1 MAVQHRCQRHGR
13 PAVASRVR
21 LKPDGTQEVEYL
33 CEIDL
38 AEERLSGGLR
48 GRGFFDDFFSDF
60 FGDRGQGGSPAPPAA
75 APQRQVERVDITEFF
90 SDATR
95 ELLQRAAQTALK
107 WGSLDL
113 DTDHLLHA
121 ALEDDVV
128 RHVLREID
136 ADPEAIAAQVEEE
149 AEQVEPTDIAPSLS
163 PDAKAALIAAYEESR
178 ELGSSYV
185 GPEHVLLALARD
197 EETQAGQLLQ
207 RFGVSHTKL
216 RGAVIRGVDTRGGA
230 RETSSTPKLDE
241 FGRDL
246 TAEAREGKLDPVI
259 GRADEIEQ
267 TIEILSRRQKNNPVL
282 LGEPGVGKTAI
293 AEGIAQRI
301 VNDEVPETLT
311 GRRVVGLDLAGMIA
325 GTKYRGEFE
334 ERLKSVIEEVQANSE
349 DLILFIDELHTVVG
363 AGAAEGSMDAS
374 NMLKPALARG
384 ELHVIGATTLG
395 EYRKN
400 IEKDPAL
407 ERRFQP
413 VLVREPTVDETMEI
427 LRGLKDRYEAFHRVR
442 ISEEAIVAA
451 AELSDRY
458 IRDRFLPDKA
468 IDLIDQAGARVR
480 LRAKMKTDDTK
491 KLEDEMRRLERERD
505 QATSAEDY
513 DRAREVKDSIAARK
527 DELEGRR
534 KGRQRAAE
542 VTAEDIAE
550 IVSRATGIPVSQL
563 TTEERERL
571 LKLEEELHGRI
582 VGQEEAV
589 SAVAEAVRRSRAG
602 LGDPRRPTGSFL
614 FLGPTGVGKTELAR
628 ALAEALFGEEDLMI
642 RFDMSEF
649 QERHTVS
656 RLVGAPPGYV
666 GYDEAGQL
674 TEAVRR
680 RPYSVLLFD
689 EIEKAHADVF
699 NILLQILDDGRLTDA
714 QGRTVDF
721 KHAVVIMTSNLG
733 SERIRA
739 HARKKE
745 SFDELKDDL
754 MEVLRQS
761 FRPEFINRIDEI
773 IVFQS
778 LSDEQLLEITKLLL
792 DRLARRLHAQRI
804 EGEFSD
810 DAVGFLAQ
818 EGYDPEFGARPLR
831 RTIQRLV
838 ENELSR
844 MVLSGAVEP
853 GDKVVV
859 DLADGNLDFDVERG
873 AGPAG
878 GNPSEEDSVVEELT
892 AAASAAATS
901 RDGV

>member
-1 MAVQHRCQRHGR
+1 MAVEHLCQRHGR

-21 LKPDGTQEVEYL
+21 LRPDGTQEVEYL
-33 CEIDL
+33 CDIDL
-38 AEERLSGGLR
+38 AEERIGRLGGGHSL
-48 GRGFFDDFFSDF
+48 FDEFFSDF
-60 FGDRGQGGSPAPPAA
+60 FGESPTGRAGTAAGQAPMRRA
-75 APQRQVERVDITEFF
+75 ETVDVTQFF

-95 ELLQRAAQTALK
+95 RLLQRAAQTALD

-113 DTDHLLHA
+113 ESDHLLYG
-121 ALEDDVV
+121 ALQEDVV
-128 RHVLREID
+128 RHVLQQLD
-136 ADPEAIAAQVEEE
+136 ADPDAIAAQLEEE
-149 AEQVEPTDIAPSLS
+149 AEKGERTDVAPSLA
-163 PDAKAALIAAYEESR
+163 PDAKAALLAAYEESR

-197 EETQAGQLLQ
+197 QESQAGQVLQ

-216 RGAVIRGVDTRGGA
+216 RGAVIRGIEAGRP
-230 RETSSTPKLDE
+230 RETSGTPRLDE

-246 TAEAREGKLDPVI
+246 TQEAREGKLDPVI
-259 GRADEIEQ
+259 GRTDEVEQ
-267 TIEILSRRQKNNPVL
+267 TIEILSRRTKNNPAL

-293 AEGIAQRI
+293 VEGIAQRI
-301 VNDEVPETLT
+301 VNDEVPETLA
-311 GRRVVGLDLAGMIA
+311 GRRVVALDLAGMIA

-334 ERLKSVIEEVQANSE
+334 ERLKTVIDEIRGASE

-363 AGAAEGSMDAS
+363 AGAAEGAMDAS

-384 ELHVIGATTLG
+384 ELHVIGATTLD

-400 IEKDPAL
+400 IEGDPAL

-413 VLVREPTVDETMEI
+413 VFVREPTVEETIEI

-442 ISEEAIVAA
+442 ISDEAIVAA

-468 IDLIDQAGARVR
+468 IDLIDQASARVR
-480 LRAKMKTDDTK
+480 LRTKTKDDDTRS
-491 KLEDEMRRLERERD
+491 LEEDLRRLARERD
-505 QATSAEDY
+505 QATAAEDY
-513 DRAREVKDSIAARK
+513 DRAGTLRDQIESRQS
-527 DELEGRR
+527 ELEERR
-534 KGRQRAAE
+534 RGRQRAPE
-542 VTAEDIAE
+542 VSPDDIADV
-550 IVSRATGIPVSQL
+550 VSRATGIPVAQL

-571 LKLEEELHGRI
+571 MKLETELHGRI
-582 VGQEEAV
+582 VGQDEAV

-602 LGDPRRPTGSFL
+602 LGDPRRPVGSFL

-628 ALAEALFGEEDLMI
+628 ALAEALFGDENLMV

-666 GYDEAGQL
+666 GYEEAGQL
-674 TEAVRR
+674 TEQVRR

-721 KHAVVIMTSNLG
+721 KHTVVIMTSNLG
-733 SERIRA
+733 AARIQDY
-739 HARKKE
+739 ARRGE
-745 SFDELKDDL
+745 SFEELKAEL
-754 MEVLRQS
+754 MDVLRGS

-773 IVFQS
+773 IVFRA
-778 LSDEQLLEITKLLL
+778 LTDGQLAEITKLLL
-792 DRLARRLHAQRI
+792 DRLVRRLHAQGI
-804 EGEFSD
+804 EVVFTDE
-810 DAVGFLAQ
+810 AIELLAHEGF
-818 EGYDPEFGARPLR
+818 DPEFGARPLR

-844 MVLSGAVEP
+844 MVLSDAIGP
-853 GDKVVV
+853 GDRVTV
-859 DLADGNLDFDVERG
+859 DALEGELHFDVDTGAAREPVG
-873 AGPAG
+873 AGEREVSAEPA
-878 GNPSEEDSVVEELT
+878 P
-892 AAASAAATS
+892 
-901 RDGV
+901 R

>member
-1 MAVQHRCQRHGR
+1 MAVEHLCQRHGR

-21 LKPDGTQEVEYL
+21 LRPDGTQEVEYL

-38 AEERLSGGLR
+38 AEERMGRLGG
-48 GRGFFDDFFSDF
+48 GRSLFDEFFSDF
-60 FGDRGQGGSPAPPAA
+60 FDESPTGRGAA
-75 APQRQVERVDITEFF
+75 ATRQAPTRRAETVDVTQFF

-95 ELLQRAAQTALK
+95 QLLQRSAQTALD

-113 DTDHLLHA
+113 ESDHLLYG
-121 ALEDDVV
+121 ALQEDVV
-128 RHVLREID
+128 RHVLQQLD
-136 ADPEAIAAQVEEE
+136 ADPDAIAAQLEEE
-149 AEQVEPTDIAPSLS
+149 AEKGERTDVAPSLA
-163 PDAKAALIAAYEESR
+163 PDAKAALLAAYEESR

-197 EETQAGQLLQ
+197 QESQAGQVLQ

-216 RGAVIRGVDTRGGA
+216 RGAVIRGVEAGRP
-230 RETSSTPKLDE
+230 RESSSTPRLDE

-246 TAEAREGKLDPVI
+246 TQEAREGKLDPVI
-259 GRADEIEQ
+259 GRSDEVEQ
-267 TIEILSRRQKNNPVL
+267 TIEILSRRTKNNPAL

-293 AEGIAQRI
+293 VEGIAQRI
-301 VNDEVPETLT
+301 VNDEVPETLA
-311 GRRVVGLDLAGMIA
+311 GRRVIALDLAGMIA

-334 ERLKSVIEEVQANSE
+334 ERLKTVIDEIRGASE

-363 AGAAEGSMDAS
+363 AGAAEGAMDAS

-384 ELHVIGATTLG
+384 ELHVIGATTLD

-400 IEKDPAL
+400 IEGDPAL

-413 VLVREPTVDETMEI
+413 VFVREPTVEETIEI

-442 ISEEAIVAA
+442 ISDEAIVGA

-468 IDLIDQAGARVR
+468 IDLIDQASARVR
-480 LRAKMKTDDTK
+480 LRTKTKDDDTRS
-491 KLEDEMRRLERERD
+491 LEDDLRRLARERD
-505 QATSAEDY
+505 QATAAEDY
-513 DRAREVKDSIAARK
+513 DRAGALR
-527 DELEGRR
+527 DELESRQTEFEERR
-534 KGRQRAAE
+534 RGRQRAPE
-542 VTAEDIAE
+542 VTADDIAE
-550 IVSRATGIPVSQL
+550 VVSRATGIPVSQL

-571 LKLEEELHGRI
+571 MKLETELHGRI
-582 VGQEEAV
+582 VGQDEAV
-589 SAVAEAVRRSRAG
+589 VAVAEAVRRSRAG
-602 LGDPRRPTGSFL
+602 LGDPRRPVGSFL

-628 ALAEALFGEEDLMI
+628 ALAEALFGDENLMV

-656 RLVGAPPGYV
+656 RLVGAPPGYI
-666 GYDEAGQL
+666 GYEEAGQL
-674 TEAVRR
+674 TEQVRR

-721 KHAVVIMTSNLG
+721 KHTVVIMTSNLG
-733 SERIRA
+733 AARIQDY
-739 HARKKE
+739 ARRGE
-745 SFDELKDDL
+745 SFEELQAEL
-754 MEVLRQS
+754 MDVLRGS

-773 IVFQS
+773 IVFRA
-778 LSDEQLLEITKLLL
+778 LTDEQLAEITELLL
-792 DRLARRLHAQRI
+792 DRLARRLHAQGI
-804 EGEFSD
+804 EVVFTDE
-810 DAVGFLAQ
+810 AVELLAHEGF
-818 EGYDPEFGARPLR
+818 DPEFGARPLR

-844 MVLSGAVEP
+844 MVLSDAIGP
-853 GDKVVV
+853 GDRVTV
-859 DLADGNLDFDVERG
+859 DALEGELRFDVDTGAAREPEAAGEREVS
-873 AGPAG
+873 AEPA
-878 GNPSEEDSVVEELT
+878 T
-892 AAASAAATS
+892 
-901 RDGV
+901 R

>member
-1 MAVQHRCQRHGR
+1 MAVEHRCQRHGR

-21 LKPDGTQEVEYL
+21 LRPDGTQETEYL
-33 CEIDL
+33 CELDL
-38 AEERLSGGLR
+38 AEERMSSRLGGSSL
-48 GRGFFDDFFSDF
+48 FDEFFSDF
-60 FGDRGQGGSPAPPAA
+60 FGQTPSTGRVA
-75 APQRQVERVDITEFF
+75 APARQVERVDVTQFF

-95 ELLQRAAQTALK
+95 ELLQRAAQTALE

-121 ALEDDVV
+121 ALRDDVV

-149 AEQVEPTDIAPSLS
+149 ANKAQRTDVAPSLS
-163 PDAKAALIAAYEESR
+163 PDAKAALLAAYDESR
-178 ELGSSYV
+178 ELGDSYV

-197 EETQAGQLLQ
+197 NESEAGRLLE
-207 RFGVSHTKL
+207 RFGASHTKL
-216 RGAVIRGVDTRGGA
+216 RGGVIRGVEPTGGA
-230 RETSSTPKLDE
+230 REMSRTPRLDE
-241 FGRDL
+241 YGRDL
-246 TAEAREGKLDPVI
+246 TQEAREGKLDPVI
-259 GRADEIEQ
+259 GRADEIDQ
-267 TIEILSRRQKNNPVL
+267 AIEILSRRTKNNPAL

-293 AEGIAQRI
+293 VEGIAQRI
-301 VNDEVPETLT
+301 INDEVPETLAD
-311 GRRVVGLDLAGMIA
+311 RRIIGLDLAGMIA

-334 ERLKSVIEEVQANSE
+334 ERLKTVIDEIRGASEE
-349 DLILFIDELHTVVG
+349 LIVFIDELHTVVG
-363 AGAAEGSMDAS
+363 AGAAEGAMDAS

-384 ELHVIGATTLG
+384 ELHVIGATTLD

-413 VLVREPTVDETMEI
+413 VLVREPTVEETIDI
-427 LRGLKDRYEAFHRVR
+427 LHGLKDRYEAFHRVR
-442 ISEEAIVAA
+442 ISDEAIVAA

-468 IDLIDQAGARVR
+468 IDLIDQASARVR
-480 LRAKMKTDDTK
+480 LRTKTKDDDTRS
-491 KLEDEMRRLERERD
+491 LEEDLRRLARERD
-505 QATSAEDY
+505 QATAAEDY
-513 DRAREVKDSIAARK
+513 ERASEIREQAESRRQEL
-527 DELEGRR
+527 DERR
-534 KGRQRAAE
+534 TGRQRAAE
-542 VTAEDIAE
+542 VTPEDIAE
-550 IVSRATGIPVSQL
+550 VVSRGTGIPVSQL
-563 TTEERERL
+563 TAEERERL
-571 LKLEEELHGRI
+571 IKLEEELHARI

-602 LGDPRRPTGSFL
+602 LSDPQRPVGSFL

-628 ALAEALFGEEDLMI
+628 ALAEALFGDENLMV

-666 GYDEAGQL
+666 GYEEAGQL
-674 TEAVRR
+674 TEQVRR

-721 KHAVVIMTSNLG
+721 KHTVVIMTSNLG
-733 SERIRA
+733 AARIQDY
-739 HARKKE
+739 ARHGE
-745 SFDELKDDL
+745 SFEELKAEL
-754 MEVLRQS
+754 MDVLRGS

-773 IVFQS
+773 IVFRA
-778 LSDEQLLEITKLLL
+778 LTDEQLAEITKLLL
-792 DRLARRLHAQRI
+792 DRLARRLHAQGI
-804 EGEFSD
+804 EVVFTDE
-810 DAVGFLAQ
+810 AVELLAHEGF
-818 EGYDPEFGARPLR
+818 DPEFGARPLR

-844 MVLSGAVEP
+844 MVLSDAIGP
-853 GDKVVV
+853 GDRVTV
-859 DLADGNLDFDVERG
+859 DALEGELRFDVDTGAAREPEEAGEREVS
-873 AGPAG
+873 AEPA
-878 GNPSEEDSVVEELT
+878 P
-892 AAASAAATS
+892 
-901 RDGV
+901 R